1 MKRIFAT
8 ILALC
13 MILCAGCAAPAET
26 TTAPAETT
34 VPVETTLPAV
44 NKGELQMGV
53 YGGSATY
60 AEGEFSMTWTFTI
73 NFAEDGS
80 FRLTNDAGEEKGAG
94 TWTLTDN
101 CYTMT

>member
-26 TTAPAETT
+26 T

-44 NKGELQMGV
+44 NEGELQMGV

-73 NFAEDGS
+73 NFA
-80 FRLTNDAGEEKGAG
+80 
-94 TWTLTDN
+94 
-101 CYTMT
+101 